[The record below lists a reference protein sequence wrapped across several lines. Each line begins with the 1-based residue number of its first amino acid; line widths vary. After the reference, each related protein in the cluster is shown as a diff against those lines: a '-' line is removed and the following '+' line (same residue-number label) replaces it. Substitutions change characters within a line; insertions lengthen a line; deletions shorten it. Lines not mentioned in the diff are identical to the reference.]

1 MAARR
6 AGATP
11 NSIMRDRPALLT
23 LAGIAVLMGLAF
35 AAVRNLERETPPAS
49 VAPPQPVAPPPPADT
64 PPAAP
69 KAAEL
74 ALPHTDATIDGN
86 TLTDETAWQ
95 GGAELNAGFERP
107 DEERLRVSVS
117 LLWGKGRL
125 YAWFTSPHVLPSLGG
140 DAVELHIAPSEGD
153 EETVWSISSGG
164 EPRLRR
170 EKGPN
175 VGPEPGGRELTLETA
190 RFGVEQGKV
199 DWTAETSVPLAAFG
213 LRGVAGERFRVTL
226 RRCVRGPVAAP
237 SARSCVQAT
246 SEASLSA
253 DEPQVP

>member
-1 MAARR
+1 M
-6 AGATP
+6 
-11 NSIMRDRPALLT
+11 MRDRPALLT

-35 AAVRNLERETPPAS
+35 TAVHNLEHPTPPAG
-49 VAPPQPVAPPPPADT
+49 VALPQPIAPPPLADA

-69 KAAEL
+69 RAAEVVI
-74 ALPHTDATIDGN
+74 PHTDATIDGN

-117 LLWGKGRL
+117 LLWGQGRL
-125 YAWFTSPHVLPSLGG
+125 YAWFTSPHVLPALGG
-140 DAVELHIAPSEGD
+140 DAVELHIAPSEAD

-175 VGPEPGGRELTLETA
+175 PAGRELPLETA
-190 RFGVEQGKV
+190 RFGVEQGNV

-213 LRGVAGERFRVTL
+213 LREVAGERFRVTL
-226 RRCVRGPVAAP
+226 RRCVRGPLAAP
-237 SARSCVQAT
+237 PARSCVQAT
-246 SEASLSA
+246 SEATLSA